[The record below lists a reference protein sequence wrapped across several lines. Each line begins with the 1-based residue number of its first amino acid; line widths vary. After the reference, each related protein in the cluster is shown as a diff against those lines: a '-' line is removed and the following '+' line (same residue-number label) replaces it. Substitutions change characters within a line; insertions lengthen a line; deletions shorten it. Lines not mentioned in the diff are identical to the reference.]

1 MAKKRKKVTVIEN
14 PNEQEILSS
23 ADYSLS
29 KAIWMRFR
37 RHKLAVLGLVI
48 FLFLLLFTLMLP
60 VIEVLTG
67 YPYNYTSQHQKA
79 VPGSSPGVAVR
90 ILDPEWFD
98 TDVYPAGFW
107 FTDIDYETGMAE
119 INKETFNDPAYHDLY
134 DYKVKSYG
142 YTNELD
148 RRVKIVTDHRGYAIE
163 VETDDED
170 APLNEFFVDR
180 VHRRRNNVGK
190 GQINEYIPLFDDLS
204 TDIIEKN
211 GKEIPREEDL
221 GPAGVHL
228 LGTDNSGHNLLPRL
242 AYGGRVSLLVAFTV
256 TLIVA
261 LVGIFLGS
269 MAGFFGG
276 FVDAVFLRTIELMG
290 TLPLLPLYIV
300 ITQMY
305 GQSVLTIITLF
316 SIFGWSGVARMTRG
330 QFIAERSQEY
340 TEAARAIGAGNMR
353 ITFKHVLPNAVA
365 PTITQLSM
373 SVGGII
379 LSESSLSFLGFGVN
393 PITTPTWG
401 ALINEAYSYF
411 TEYPWPALFSGLLI
425 FLIVSSFFFLGDGL
439 RDALDPRQKV

>member
-1 MAKKRKKVTVIEN
+1 MDKKRKKVTVIEN

-37 RHKLAVLGLVI
+37 RHKLAVLGLFI
-48 FLFLLLFTLMLP
+48 FLFLLLFTLLLP
-60 VIEVLTG
+60 VIEVMTG
-67 YPYNYTSQHQKA
+67 YPYDYTSQHQRA
-79 VPGSSPGVAVR
+79 VPGSIPGVSVQ
-90 ILDPEWFD
+90 ILDPDWYNEEI
-98 TDVYPAGFW
+98 YPSDFW
-107 FTDIDYETGMAE
+107 FTSFDYETGMAE
-119 INKETFNDPAYHDLY
+119 INMETFKDPAYHDLY
-134 DYKVKSYG
+134 FYDVKSYG
-142 YTNELD
+142 YLNELD
-148 RRVKIVTDHRGYAIE
+148 RRLKITTDHRGYAVAE
-163 VETDDED
+163 ETDDED
-170 APLNEFFVDR
+170 TPIDEFFIGR
-180 VHRRRNNVGK
+180 VHQKRNNLT
-190 GQINEYIPLFDDLS
+190 GQISEYIPIFDNLQEDMV
-204 TDIIEKN
+204 EKN
-211 GKEIPREEDL
+211 GKMVPRYTDI
-221 GPAGVHL
+221 GPAGIHV
-228 LGTDNSGHNLLPRL
+228 LGTDNSGHDLLPRL
-242 AYGGRVSLLVAFTV
+242 SYGGRVSLLVAFTV

-261 LVGIFLGS
+261 LIGIFLGS

-300 ITQMY
+300 LTQIY
-305 GQSVLTIITLF
+305 GQSILTIIFIF
-316 SIFGWSGVARMTRG
+316 SVFGWSGVARMTRG

-379 LSESSLSFLGFGVN
+379 LSESGLSFLGFGVD
-393 PITTPTWG
+393 PIITPTWG